1 MMPLAA
7 IVIWIV
13 TLLIIALVIV
23 PVAVTLLRRALNAA
37 WAIEGYLADMS
48 TAGGRIATH
57 TGAGRYPGDC
67 GVNASRGRGHRSQDR
82 GSGRASGRAGRAQEV
97 AMIAVLTGISVVLAL
112 VIVLVV
118 AYHLIGIFVALKRGA
133 DHLQNL
139 ADGLIKVRDD
149 TAPLNGRVDGISAR
163 LEALA
168 PPLLAANGNL
178 AAIVGVA
185 RGMTAEKKE

>member
-1 MMPLAA
+1 
-7 IVIWIV
+7 
-13 TLLIIALVIV
+13 
-23 PVAVTLLRRALNAA
+23 
-37 WAIEGYLADMS
+37 
-48 TAGGRIATH
+48 
-57 TGAGRYPGDC
+57 
-67 GVNASRGRGHRSQDR
+67 
-82 GSGRASGRAGRAQEV
+82 
-97 AMIAVLTGISVVLAL
+97 MIAVLTGISVVLAL

-149 TAPLNGRVDGISAR
+149 TAPLNGRVDDISAR